1 MSHFKRILYCVSLA
15 TTVTASGL
23 LLVDKGGP
31 ELLIPGFFL
40 EAWLAMFV
48 FIDPEE
54 ILFTSHAWAGNIVAY
69 SLVIYGVSWLI
80 TGIRV
85 AYSEARSN
93 HDPTPR

>member
-1 MSHFKRILYCVSLA
+1 MSHFKRMLYCVSLA
-15 TTVTASGL
+15 TAVTASGL
-23 LLVDKGGP
+23 FLVDKGGP

-54 ILFTSHAWAGNIVAY
+54 ILFTSHAWGGNILAY
-69 SLVIYGVSWLI
+69 SILSYGVSWLI

-85 AYSEARSN
+85 AYSEARS
-93 HDPTPR
+93 HHPRAR